1 MAKLRATIQL
11 KIVLTL
17 AILMVVCGVIIS
29 GTSVVVAK
37 KVSKN
42 LGDAL
47 ANDAAGTAHRI
58 SANLFERYGDVQAFA
73 LNPAAADPSNW
84 GKFDETSPLV
94 NSMNAYVRLYGM
106 YSLTLLVDN
115 TGKVV
120 AVNSRDAAG
129 HPIDT
134 ESIRNTNFAS
144 ADWFR
149 DAVAGRFYEGP
160 DSTITGTVVTD
171 FHQNEEVAQVYRN
184 GGTCIA
190 FAAPVKNSKGEVIGV
205 WRNIASTDFIAA
217 ILLDVRLEARESGEM
232 STEVSIVDREGR
244 IWLNTEG
251 AEKIADTV
259 RDGKENL
266 ITQKSEAAIL
276 ALQDQSGFL
285 FDQKDTDSNRSLAI
299 GYNGRH
305 PDQGFSGMQWGVL
318 LHVDDAEAR
327 ALEYALVQ
335 TIGIGLVVAGF
346 ICIGGVILSTRF
358 LLAPIRD
365 MANRM
370 REIAMGDGDLTQRMD
385 ENRGDEMGDVARSFN
400 IFTESMRKVIANV
413 LESATEVAAAAT
425 QIAATTESLANGIN
439 SQQSKTAQISA
450 AVEES
455 TSSTREVARQAHDAT
470 SAATAAGQ
478 EAASGGREVEQTVG
492 VIERVASEVE
502 AVAAAIEA
510 LGGRSEEIGTIVGVI
525 SDIAEQTNLLA
536 LNAAIEA
543 ARAGEHGRGFAVVA
557 DEVRKLAERTQSAT
571 SEIAQSIKAIQTDTS
586 SAVERM
592 KIGNEE
598 VRGSV
603 TQARKAGETLG
614 RIVHSS
620 SDVSERIKA
629 IAASAEQQTQAI
641 EEISSAV
648 TGIAEITNQ
657 FSSSSVE
664 TVQATSALSQKAEVL
679 QNLVQ
684 KFKVE
689 QRIAERYQTNQ
700 VKSSRGKVLD
710 VSASGVRIELSGTDS
725 LNDGESLT
733 LSAGDHKVS
742 VPVNPRWKRNTV
754 NGTQVGVEF
763 NQRPAALGDV
773 VDVARRSATNI
784 RKARKSSVGKQPT
797 ATSGSR

>member
-1 MAKLRATIQL
+1 MARLRLTIQL

-17 AILMVVCGVIIS
+17 AILMVICGALIS
-29 GTSVVVAK
+29 GTAALVAK
-37 KVSKN
+37 KVSAS
-42 LGDAL
+42 LGSGL

-73 LNPAAADPSNW
+73 LNPAAADTANW
-84 GKFDETSPLV
+84 GKFDESSPIV
-94 NSMNAYVRLYGM
+94 RSMNSYVRLYGM
-106 YSLTLLVDN
+106 YSLTVLVDN

-120 AVNSRDAAG
+120 AVNTRDAAG
-129 HPIDT
+129 KPINT
-134 ESIRNTNFAS
+134 ESLHNANFANT
-144 ADWFR
+144 DWFK

-160 DSTITGTVVTD
+160 DSTISGTVISD
-171 FHQNEEVAQVYRN
+171 LHKCDEVASVYKN
-184 GGTCIA
+184 SGTSIA
-190 FAAPVKNSKGEVIGV
+190 FAAPVKNDKGEVIGV

-217 ILLDVRLEARESGEM
+217 ILLDVRLEARESGKG
-232 STEVSIVDREGR
+232 STQVSLVDKDGHL
-244 IWLNTEG
+244 WLNTEG
-251 AEKIADTV
+251 AEDVAGTV
-259 RDGKENL
+259 RDGRENL
-266 ITQKSEAAIL
+266 LAGKSEAATL
-276 ALQDQSGFL
+276 ALKGEGGFL
-285 FDQKDTDSNRSLAI
+285 FGQKDTDSDRSLAI
-299 GYNGRH
+299 GFNGRH
-305 PDQGFSGMQWGVL
+305 PDQGFSGMNWGIL
-318 LHVDDAEAR
+318 LQVEDSEAR
-327 ALEYALVQ
+327 ALEYAFIQ
-335 TIGIGLVVAGF
+335 TIGVGLLIAGV
-346 ICIGGVILSTRF
+346 ICIGGVVLSTRF

-365 MANRM
+365 MAQRM
-370 REIAMGDGDLTQRMD
+370 QEIATGDGDLTQRMD

-400 IFTESMRKVIANV
+400 LFTESMRRVIANV
-413 LESATEVAAAAT
+413 LDSATEVAAAAT

-439 SQQSKTAQISA
+439 SQQSKTSQISA

-502 AVAAAIEA
+502 AVATAIEA

-603 TQARKAGETLG
+603 TQARKAGETLS

-641 EEISSAV
+641 EEISGAV
-648 TGIAEITNQ
+648 TAIAEITNQ

-689 QRIAERYQTNQ
+689 QRVAERYTTDQ

-710 VSASGVRIELSGTDS
+710 VSSGGVRIQFSGSET
-725 LNDGESLT
+725 LNEGESLT
-733 LSAGDHKVS
+733 LSAGGHNVS
-742 VPVNPRWKRNTV
+742 VPVQPRWKRNTPGGV
-754 NGTQVGVEF
+754 QVGVQF
-763 NQRPAALGDV
+763 NQRPAALSEV
-773 VDVARRSATNI
+773 VDVARRSATNV
-784 RKARKSSVGKQPT
+784 RQARKSPKAKAGSFGGK
-797 ATSGSR
+797 